1 MYKNHKKK
9 RLNFSLLVG
18 LTFLFTYLFN
28 ELLNT
33 NDLLINSLGEQ
44 FTVEQI
50 ESVLDLQ
57 EKWSWVGFAILP
69 VLLFIK
75 VILIAA
81 VIDLGLFFYDE
92 KLKYKEIVHLVIKA
106 EYVFLLVIVFKAV
119 WFLLFE
125 TDYTLE
131 ELQYFYPFSMLTI
144 VGYEGLAAWFVYPFQ
159 VINLFELAYWF
170 VLAYFLG
177 KELKTTTEKGFSIV
191 ASSYGVAL
199 LIWVVGMMFIT
210 LNIS

>member
-1 MYKNHKKK
+1 MYKKNKNKWIH
-9 RLNFSLLVG
+9 FSLLVT
-18 LTFLFTYLFN
+18 LTLFSAYVFN

-44 FTVEQI
+44 FTVDQI
-50 ESVLDLQ
+50 NDVIHFQ
-57 EKWSWVGFAILP
+57 EEWSWVGFAIFP
-69 VLLFIK
+69 IILFIK

-92 KLKYKEIVHLVIKA
+92 KLKYKEIIHLVIKA
-106 EYVFLLVIVFKAV
+106 EYVFLLVIVFKAI
-119 WFLLFE
+119 WFLLFQ

-131 ELQYFYPFSMLTI
+131 ELQYFYPFSMLNI
-144 VGYEGLAAWFVYPFQ
+144 VGYEGLANWFVYPFQ

-170 VLAYFLG
+170 VLAYLIG
-177 KELKTTTEKGFSIV
+177 KEINSTTEKGFSIV
-191 ASSYGVAL
+191 ASSYGIAL

-210 LNIS
+210 LNVS